1 MSDAAPKKDTPN
13 GQAATDAKKAAGPKP
28 APANLPAKTHDAQV
42 PAKAPPAKPPAKPP
56 ASPKPA
62 ALPPIAGPAKAK
74 PRHLALI
81 FSFLFFV
88 LAPAA
93 VAAFYLW
100 QVAQDQY
107 ASTTAFTV
115 RQADTQPASE
125 FFGGLTQL
133 GGGSASADADVLY
146 EFIQSQHLVAR
157 IDDKL
162 DLKAI
167 YSKAWPEDP
176 VFAFNPDGTI
186 EDLLS
191 YWSRVVRVSYDA
203 ATGLIELQV
212 LAFSPEDAKAVSE
225 AIVAE
230 STATIN
236 ALSAVAREDATR
248 YARADLKLAEEN
260 LTAARQALTR
270 FRSDTQIVDPDADL
284 QVQMGLLGALNQELT
299 DELITLD
306 LLRDSARSGDPRV
319 EQTERRIAVIE
330 ERIAKERKKFGVGGI
345 AAGDADYATV
355 VAEFERLASDRE
367 FAEQAHTAA
376 RTTYDLAVAEAQR
389 QSRYLATYI
398 SPTLAEKAQYPSR
411 ILLFGLV
418 TVFLFMI
425 WAVMTLVY
433 YSLRDRR

>member
-1 MSDAAPKKDTPN
+1 L
-13 GQAATDAKKAAGPKP
+13 G
-28 APANLPAKTHDAQV
+28 
-42 PAKAPPAKPPAKPP
+42 
-56 ASPKPA
+56 
-62 ALPPIAGPAKAK
+62 
-74 PRHLALI
+74 LI
-81 FSFLFFV
+81 FSFLLFV
-88 LAPAA
+88 LTPAA

-157 IDDKL
+157 IDEKL

-191 YWSRVVRVSYDA
+191 YWSRVVKVSYDA

-212 LAFSPEDAKAVSE
+212 LAFSPEDAKSVSE

-248 YARADLKLAEEN
+248 YARADLKLAEDN

-284 QVQMGLLGALNQELT
+284 QVQMGLLSALNQQLT
-299 DELITLD
+299 DALITLD
-306 LLRDSARSGDPRV
+306 LLRDGAHSGDPRV
-319 EQTERRIAVIE
+319 SQAERRIEVIE
-330 ERIAKERKKFGVGGI
+330 QRIADERKKFGVGGV

-367 FAEQAHTAA
+367 FAEQAHVAA
-376 RTTYDLAVAEAQR
+376 RTAYEGAVAEAQR

-398 SPTLAEKAQYPSR
+398 SPTLAQKAQYPSR

>member
-1 MSDAAPKKDTPN
+1 M
-13 GQAATDAKKAAGPKP
+13 
-28 APANLPAKTHDAQV
+28 
-42 PAKAPPAKPPAKPP
+42 
-56 ASPKPA
+56 
-62 ALPPIAGPAKAK
+62 
-74 PRHLALI
+74 
-81 FSFLFFV
+81 
-88 LAPAA
+88 
-93 VAAFYLW
+93 
-100 QVAQDQY
+100 
-107 ASTTAFTV
+107 
-115 RQADTQPASE
+115 
-125 FFGGLTQL
+125 
-133 GGGSASADADVLY
+133 LY

-157 IDDKL
+157 IDEKL

-191 YWSRVVRVSYDA
+191 YWSRVVKVSYDA

-212 LAFSPEDAKAVSE
+212 LAFSPEDAKSVSE

-248 YARADLKLAEEN
+248 YARADLQLAEDN

-284 QVQMGLLGALNQELT
+284 QVQMGLLSALNQQLT
-299 DELITLD
+299 DALITLD
-306 LLRDSARSGDPRV
+306 LLRDGAHSGDPRV
-319 EQTERRIAVIE
+319 SQAERRIEVIE
-330 ERIAKERKKFGVGGI
+330 ERIADERKKFGVGGI

-367 FAEQAHTAA
+367 FAEQAHVAA
-376 RTTYDLAVAEAQR
+376 RTAYEGAVAEAQR

-398 SPTLAEKAQYPSR
+398 SPTLAQKAQYPSR

-418 TVFLFMI
+418 TVFLFMA